1 MLSRKTL
8 TTTNYVDSSVAKRGM
23 IDVATLVTEE
33 WKGFNSRDEPFVTA
47 VTRST
52 YALLP
57 ICVGDVRKAQYG
69 EAGDSARLGRRLSDV
84 ILPAKQGKLHS

>member
-1 MLSRKTL
+1 M
-8 TTTNYVDSSVAKRGM
+8 RGV

-33 WKGFNSRDEPFVTA
+33 CERFNSRDEPFVTA

-57 ICVGDVRKAQYG
+57 IWVVDVIKAQDD
-69 EAGDSARLGRRLSDV
+69 EAEDSARLGRRLSDV
-84 ILPAKQGKLHS
+84 ILPAKQVKLHS